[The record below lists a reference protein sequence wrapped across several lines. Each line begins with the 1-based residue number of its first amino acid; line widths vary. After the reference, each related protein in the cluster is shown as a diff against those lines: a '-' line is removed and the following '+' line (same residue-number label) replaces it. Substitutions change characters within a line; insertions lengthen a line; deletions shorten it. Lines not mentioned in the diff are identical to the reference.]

1 MTTECQLIKIP
12 IELPRWLLDEVI
24 AELHAVHDLR
34 LNYNSWEL
42 QLIVANAAT
51 QFFKDNNKNIK
62 QRFRADEQSSRNAKR
77 AGKKAPPKR

>member
-1 MTTECQLIKIP
+1 MTIECQLIKIP

-24 AELHAVHDLR
+24 AELHAIHDLK
-34 LNYNSWEL
+34 LDYNSWEL

-62 QRFRADEQSSRNAKR
+62 LRFRADEQINRNAKR
-77 AGKKAPPKR
+77 AGKKTPHKR